1 MAHNATHISAA
12 FNCGIT
18 VAVDDTG
25 IVLKMSHDTTG
36 IGRTTDATTV
46 HTAVV
51 NAGLATGSRHNRTG
65 MTVFVAATDAGA
77 LNNHIL
83 DDCVF
88 SVCDEGCG
96 YVKAI
101 VYITLNSTFERSI
114 LGADRLIYRKRIG
127 QHIVATHSIDI
138 RGFVYDLR
146 HRSKRKR
153 LSVGP

>member
-1 MAHNATHISAA
+1 
-12 FNCGIT
+12 
-18 VAVDDTG
+18 
-25 IVLKMSHDTTG
+25 MSHDTTG

-65 MTVFVAATDAGA
+65 MAICIAAADAGA
-77 LNNHIL
+77 LHNHIL
-83 DDCVF
+83 DDRILGVGY
-88 SVCDEGCG
+88 ERCG
-96 YVKAI
+96 FYVEAI